1 VPVEPLRTV
10 ADAEVKYFV
19 LADRVGPYLLAR
31 VRWPDVAQ
39 AVTAG
44 CRDWRD
50 DPGLFDLPYDPGS
63 SVVTPVEA
71 AAIAA
76 VWGMRI
82 PTEATFISSLPP
94 VIRLM
99 PGNWSNLSPADK
111 RAWSLDYVLTR
122 RRTNAGRHTASVS
135 NGRGWWGSRLGRR
148 RGAVVE
154 RRHDVRVHVG
164 GRAEIRQ
171 GNRTVSTDLVDISP
185 GGMHCVA
192 LDAQVFAAAGAKL
205 DAPLVLVAFGS
216 QIRLDVG
223 GTVTWHS
230 AAKRGTHFGIAFDQL
245 DAEQVHSVQRLL
257 VTSGAPRSS

>member
-1 VPVEPLRTV
+1 MEPVRTV
-10 ADAEVKYFV
+10 ASAEVKYFV

-63 SVVTPVEA
+63 AVVTPVEA

-76 VWGMRI
+76 GWGVRL
-82 PTEATFISSLPP
+82 PTEATFSSSLPP
-94 VIRLM
+94 VIRRM
-99 PGNWSNLSPADK
+99 PANWSNLAPAEK

-122 RRTNAGRHTASVS
+122 RRANASRHTSALST
-135 NGRGWWGSRLGRR
+135 GRGLWGSRLRR
-148 RGAVVE
+148 RSAVVE

-164 GRAEIRQ
+164 GRAEIHQR
-171 GNRTVSTDLVDISP
+171 NKTVSTDLVDISP

-192 LDAQVFAAAGAKL
+192 LDAKVFAAAGARL
-205 DAPLVLVAFGS
+205 DAPLVLTAFDRK
-216 QIRLDVG
+216 IRLDVG

-230 AAKRGTHFGIAFDQL
+230 ETGRGTHFGIAFDQL
-245 DAEQVHSVQRLL
+245 DDAQIENIQHLL
-257 VTSGAPRSS
+257 VTSGAPRELLRP